1 MIGGQRKAVSA
12 SVGEAGGLCRTRRR
26 DGYPDR
32 LGDEFSS
39 RPIERPGRLYELS
52 RNGESHLRVP
62 LWPEFYPSRN
72 TALVG
77 VVKLRLFECGRDNL
91 LLRI

>member
-1 MIGGQRKAVSA
+1 M
-12 SVGEAGGLCRTRRR
+12 GGLCRTRRG

-32 LGDEFSS
+32 LGDEFPS
-39 RPIERPGRLYELS
+39 RPIERPSRLYELS

>member
-1 MIGGQRKAVSA
+1 MHRG
-12 SVGEAGGLCRTRRR
+12 

-32 LGDEFSS
+32 FGDEFPS

-52 RNGESHLRVP
+52 RNGEGHLRVP
-62 LWPEFYPSRN
+62 LRPEFYPSRN
-72 TALVG
+72 AALVG

-91 LLRI
+91 LLRIQLHL

>member
-1 MIGGQRKAVSA
+1 MSNPWG
-12 SVGEAGGLCRTRRR
+12 

-32 LGDEFSS
+32 LGDEFPS

-62 LWPEFYPSRN
+62 LWPEFYPRSN
-72 TALVG
+72 AALVG
-77 VVKLRLFECGRDNL
+77 VVNLRLLKSGCDNL
-91 LLRI
+91 LLWM

>member
-1 MIGGQRKAVSA
+1 MWNARG
-12 SVGEAGGLCRTRRR
+12 
-26 DGYPDR
+26 DGYPDS
-32 LGDEFSS
+32 LGEEFPS

-52 RNGESHLRVP
+52 RNGESNLRVP
-62 LWPEFYPSRN
+62 LWPEFYSSRN